1 MPGRA
6 PLASL
11 DLAPEAG
18 PPNRRAMLREAL
30 RYIGPGSLV
39 TMGFIDPGNWAA
51 NVAAGSRHGYALL
64 WIVTVSTVLLGVLQH
79 AAARLGIA
87 SGLRP
92 AGAGG
97 RPLP

>member
-1 MPGRA
+1 
-6 PLASL
+6 
-11 DLAPEAG
+11 
-18 PPNRRAMLREAL
+18 MLREAL
-30 RYIGPGSLV
+30 RYIGPGFLV

-87 SGLRP
+87 SGLCLAESASRHFPRP
-92 AGAGG
+92 VSWALLASAL
-97 RPLP
+97 RYWL